1 MWEMRMNAELSK
13 SMKQMVNQAK
23 ESGDAPQAYFLFFES
38 EKTLNAEM
46 TWRESCLNEANAKL
60 SCPERGLRFGSGLRR
75 TGDRS

>member
-23 ESGDAPQAYFLFFES
+23 ESVDAPQVYFLFFES

-46 TWRESCLNEANAKL
+46 TLRESCLNEANAKL
-60 SCPERGLRFGSGLRR
+60 CYPERAHKL
-75 TGDRS
+75 